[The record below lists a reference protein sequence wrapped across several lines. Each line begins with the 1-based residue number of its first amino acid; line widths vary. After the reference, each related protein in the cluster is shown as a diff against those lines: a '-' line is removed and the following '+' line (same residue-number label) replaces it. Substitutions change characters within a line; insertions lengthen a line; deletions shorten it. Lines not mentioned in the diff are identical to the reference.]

1 MVIIFYTQ
9 HTQITASFL
18 FQNRKSVKETFKILD
33 EFPFFSGLKSNK
45 ENCKKACTDVK
56 KRVKVALCGMK
67 NIYLK
72 KHSENSW
79 SSFFLQHKT

>member
-45 ENCKKACTDVK
+45 ENCKEACTDVK
-56 KRVKVALCGMK
+56 K
-67 NIYLK
+67 
-72 KHSENSW
+72 E
-79 SSFFLQHKT
+79 

>member
-18 FQNRKSVKETFKILD
+18 FQNRKSVIETFKILD

-45 ENCKKACTDVK
+45 ENCKEACTDVK
-56 KRVKVALCGMK
+56 K
-67 NIYLK
+67 
-72 KHSENSW
+72 E
-79 SSFFLQHKT
+79 